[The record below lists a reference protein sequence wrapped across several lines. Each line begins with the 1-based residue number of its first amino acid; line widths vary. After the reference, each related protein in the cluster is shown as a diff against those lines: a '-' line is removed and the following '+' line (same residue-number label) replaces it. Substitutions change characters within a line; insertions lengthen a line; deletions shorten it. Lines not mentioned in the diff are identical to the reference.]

1 MRTAPAEAS
10 NTSLPR
16 PGRAISGAVL
26 NCLRVRSFAIIDELE
41 VELEPGMN
49 VVTGETGAGKSIL
62 IDALQLVLGARARPE
77 VVRTGAEQ
85 AEIEALFD
93 VGDDPEV
100 RARLEQAGIEVED
113 ELVLRRVVQR
123 TGRSR
128 AYVNGS
134 LAPAGQLAELAR
146 GLCDISSQH
155 EHHTLVDPHTHLA
168 YLDAFA
174 ELAAAREEM
183 QAAFARLQ
191 GARDALSAQQTS
203 ANNRVERED
212 LLRFQI
218 QEIDALG
225 LQPGEEPALKTERE
239 RQRHAGRL
247 AAVTGGAEDALYA
260 SDEALCARLARIAT
274 EIEQAAGLDPAL
286 LPLAEQ
292 LNAAHTQLED
302 AARELG
308 SYARGISVDEQR
320 LQELEDRL
328 DAISRL
334 KRKYGGSLDAVLEH
348 RERAAEEL
356 AALDRGEERAMELTQ
371 ALEREQRAAAELAR
385 KLSERRKKAAKKL
398 SDAVSKELGSLSMGD
413 AKVTV
418 EVAQP
423 EGLEHELCV
432 DGARLSSTGI
442 DRVEF
447 LIAPN
452 RGEDPQPLRKIAS
465 GGELSR
471 AMLALKRVLAG
482 VGPAGLYVFDE
493 VDAGVGGA
501 VAEVIGRKL
510 REVAEHHQVLVIT
523 HLPQIAVFAQAHYH
537 VSKSAADGRTRSE
550 IRRLRESEQRD
561 EIARMLGGI
570 KITDKTRAAAR
581 EMLREAAGK

>member
-1 MRTAPAEAS
+1 
-10 NTSLPR
+10 
-16 PGRAISGAVL
+16 VL
-26 NCLRVRSFAIIDELE
+26 TCLRVRSFAIIDELE
-41 VELEPGMN
+41 VEFEPGMN

-62 IDALQLVLGARARPE
+62 VDALQLVLGGRARPE

-85 AEIEALFD
+85 AEVEALFD

-100 RARLEQAGIEVED
+100 RSRLLEAGIEVED
-113 ELVLRRVVQR
+113 ELVLRRVIQR
-123 TGRSR
+123 SGRSR
-128 AYVNGS
+128 AYVNGR

-174 ELAAAREEM
+174 DLAPMRTQMQGVYAALQE
-183 QAAFARLQ
+183 ARSALQ
-191 GARDALSAQQTS
+191 GQQHSASQ
-203 ANNRVERED
+203 RVERED

-225 LQPGEEPALKTERE
+225 AAPDEEASLAVERE
-239 RQRHAGRL
+239 RQRHAERL
-247 AAVTGGAEDALYA
+247 ASVTGGAEDALYA
-260 SDEALCARLARIAT
+260 SDDALCSRLARIAA
-274 EIEQAAGLDPAL
+274 EVEQAAGLDPAL
-286 LPLAEQ
+286 APLAEQ
-292 LNAAHTQLED
+292 LTAARAVLED

-308 SYARGISVDEQR
+308 GYARGISVDAQR
-320 LQELEDRL
+320 LAELEERL

-334 KRKYGGSLDAVLEH
+334 KRKYGGSLQAVLEH
-348 RERAAEEL
+348 RARSAEEL
-356 AALDRGEERAMELTQ
+356 AALDQSDQRIAELEAT
-371 ALEREQRAAAELAR
+371 LEREQRAAAQLAR
-385 KLSERRKKAAKKL
+385 KLSARRKQAATGL
-398 SDAVSKELGSLSMGD
+398 SKAVSRELASLSMGD
-413 AKVTV
+413 ARVTV
-418 EVAQP
+418 DVAQP
-423 EGLEHELCV
+423 EGAAHELCV

-452 RGEDPQPLRKIAS
+452 RGEDPQPLGKIAS

-501 VAEVIGRKL
+501 IAEVIGRKL
-510 REVAEHHQVLVIT
+510 REVAQHHQVLCIT

-537 VSKSAADGRTRSE
+537 VSKAAANERTRSE
-550 IRRLRESEQRD
+550 IRRMRESEQRE

-581 EMLREAAGK
+581 EMLKAAAEK